1 MKTFRLKGNK
11 ELLTYPIMAFSN
23 ILDISS
29 FFIGMLIN
37 LLLIALIC
45 YYFKRKYETLEMA
58 QNEQAKIIY
67 NLIQQQQPRKQFNI
81 EELMKNHVVENVNL
95 DKIKNIELD
104 YNSDS
109 DSDSD
114 SDTDMDADLKSSST
128 NEIKT
133 IILDKVHT
141 VDVDEISLSEVK
153 SEEMNVEV
161 DVEVDITTKSEDDYS
176 KLTIKQ
182 LKDILSK
189 KGISSNNKMKKIDL
203 IQLIE
208 TGEPYT
214 LNLSEE
220 LSEVNI

>member
-1 MKTFRLKGNK
+1 
-11 ELLTYPIMAFSN
+11 MAFAN

-45 YYFKRKYETLEMA
+45 YYFKRKYESLELA
-58 QNEQAKIIY
+58 QNEQAKILY

-81 EELMKNHVVENVNL
+81 DDVIQNHVIENINL
-95 DKIKNIELD
+95 DKEVD
-104 YNSDS
+104 GDSDS

-114 SDTDMDADLKSSST
+114 SSSEDEIET
-128 NEIKT
+128 EPKIKT
-133 IILDKVHT
+133 VIIDDFETKQIVVEEIETIPMVVEEFIITKV
-141 VDVDEISLSEVK
+141 
-153 SEEMNVEV
+153 
-161 DVEVDITTKSEDDYS
+161 DDYS
-176 KLTIKQ
+176 KMTIKE
-182 LKDILSK
+182 LKDVLSK
-189 KGISSNNKMKKIDL
+189 KGISSNNKMKKNDL

-208 TGEPYT
+208 TGAQDTLT

>member
-1 MKTFRLKGNK
+1 
-11 ELLTYPIMAFSN
+11 MAFAN

-45 YYFKRKYETLEMA
+45 YYFKRKYESLEMA
-58 QNEQAKIIY
+58 QNEQAKILY

-81 EELMKNHVVENVNL
+81 DDMIKSHTETICL
-95 DKIKNIELD
+95 DKCIESE
-104 YNSDS
+104 SDS
-109 DSDSD
+109 DSESD
-114 SDTDMDADLKSSST
+114 SGSDADSEVEVNVEEK
-128 NEIKT
+128 NVKT
-133 IILDKVHT
+133 INLNLNMDTNLVSNVIE
-141 VDVDEISLSEVK
+141 VDEV
-153 SEEMNVEV
+153 VEV
-161 DVEVDITTKSEDDYS
+161 LKVEEVVEVVEEVVDEDYS

-189 KGISSNNKMKKIDL
+189 KGIFSNNKMKKTDL

-208 TGEPYT
+208 TGTQDTLT

-220 LSEVNI
+220 LNEVNI